1 MNGSDALVVMM
12 NGVRA
17 AVIHHGG
24 NGLELRYDDDYM
36 DSDAPPLSL
45 SLGFSHRPYFGG
57 EPDRWI
63 TSLLPDDSR
72 VLARWYRRQQV
83 LEHTPFG
90 LLSTSA
96 GHDCAGAV
104 QFCRS
109 GYEDELSER
118 ASGLRSLSDAEVRAE
133 IAQITSNPDVWTP
146 DDVEPY
152 FSLGGFQSK
161 VAWHRT
167 EDRWARPFG
176 NTPTTHILKPRAEA
190 AATVAIGEHLCLG
203 AARRLGI
210 HAAESWIAS
219 YGTDVS
225 AVIVRYDRLLVDD
238 QWQRVHQEDM
248 CQAMGLPGAR
258 KYEKDGG
265 PGMSQIADL
274 IWNHS
279 AAPHDDIGRF
289 ADGLLYAWLVV
300 NRDAHARNYGLI
312 HMNHGETRFAPL
324 YDVNSSLM
332 FDHKK
337 IGEREMAM
345 RYGSDFTV
353 YKASSKEML
362 PSMAA
367 RLRVPPHKLIARA
380 EDLAERLPA
389 AYREEI
395 DLLPDDLQRPE
406 QTQAFLDR
414 IERRSSACKKT
425 IMASWKIT
433 GRSPRTGSAS
443 QPLVIPPP
451 PSPCPKRVK
460 STNLPCLLRSG
471 HKGWCRSR

>member
-12 NGVRA
+12 NGVCA

-36 DSDAPPLSL
+36 HSDAPPLSL
-45 SLGFSHRPYFGG
+45 SLGFSHRPYVRG

-72 VLARWYRRQQV
+72 VLARWYGRQQV
-83 LEHTPFG
+83 QEHTPFG

-118 ASGLRSLSDAEVRAE
+118 ASGLRLLSDAEVRGE

-167 EDRWARPFG
+167 EDGWARPFG

-190 AATVAIGEHLCLG
+190 AETVAIGEHLCLG

-219 YGTDVS
+219 YGTDVA
-225 AVIVRYDRLLVDD
+225 AVIVRYDRSLVGD

-274 IWNHS
+274 IWDHS
-279 AAPHDDIGRF
+279 AAPDDDIKRF

-300 NRDAHARNYGLI
+300 NRDAHARNYSLI
-312 HMNHGETRFAPL
+312 HMIHGETRLAPL

-332 FDHKK
+332 FDHTK

-345 RYGSDFTV
+345 RYDNGFTV
-353 YKASSKEML
+353 YQAGSQDML
-362 PSMAA
+362 RSMAA
-367 RLRVPPHKLIARA
+367 RLRVSAAELVTRA

-389 AYREEI
+389 AIREEI
-395 DLLPDDLQRPE
+395 NRLPDDLQRPE
-406 QTQAFLDR
+406 PTQAFLDR
-414 IERRSSACKKT
+414 IERRSAACKKT
-425 IMASWKIT
+425 IMATRKII
-433 GRSPRTGSAS
+433 GRSPGTGRAS
-443 QPLVIPPP
+443 QPLATPPAL
-451 PSPCPKRVK
+451 SACPKRVK
-460 STNLPCLLRSG
+460 STNLPCLLPSG